1 MKNRW
6 ILTSVLILLSVLAY
20 YLYKQKILAGNSMVK
35 ADRGFTVSDIRSVS
49 KIVIKHVKLQPLVFT
64 RDKAGWIVNGK
75 YQVDPAVF
83 LHVEKVLTDITMLY
97 IPPTNSIAT
106 ILKSIK
112 NNGIQV
118 DVYTDSGSASKI
130 IHIGSDIQ
138 SGDGTFM
145 VLGGSKQP
153 YAMHLSGLAGGIR
166 SRFEQPLENFRNK
179 FIYQYNSDD
188 IDFVKVDYPKNNI
201 HSFIINNHGSV
212 ASVHPVVNRDEKN
225 VESKTNVIKSYL
237 EGFENLGAEKLM
249 NSYPL
254 RDSVLS
260 TIPGCIIE
268 LKDKGGKVVLY
279 KYYPFDDFENGTGPS
294 SQVGELRFQNRMFV
308 LVDNLDFILFRIVY
322 LEIYLEAMKIFVK
335 DKTL

>member
-1 MKNRW
+1 M
-6 ILTSVLILLSVLAY
+6 
-20 YLYKQKILAGNSMVK
+20 
-35 ADRGFTVSDIRSVS
+35 
-49 KIVIKHVKLQPLVFT
+49 VFT
-64 RDKAGWIVNGK
+64 RDKAGWIVKWKISGRSGGFCALK
-75 YQVDPAVF
+75 
-83 LHVEKVLTDITMLY
+83 KVLTDITMLY

-188 IDFVKVDYPKNNI
+188 IDFVK
-201 HSFIINNHGSV
+201 S
-212 ASVHPVVNRDEKN
+212 
-225 VESKTNVIKSYL
+225 
-237 EGFENLGAEKLM
+237 
-249 NSYPL
+249 
-254 RDSVLS
+254 
-260 TIPGCIIE
+260 
-268 LKDKGGKVVLY
+268 
-279 KYYPFDDFENGTGPS
+279 
-294 SQVGELRFQNRMFV
+294 
-308 LVDNLDFILFRIVY
+308 
-322 LEIYLEAMKIFVK
+322 
-335 DKTL
+335 